1 MVAVVKIKMFGEE
14 LFQHRLRNLKAE
26 VYNPKVALNEIA
38 DDMLRVIGATF
49 SSQGRRY
56 GGSWHA
62 LDKDTVKEKRAA
74 GEDPRIL
81 IATGKLYKAYSVRGA
96 PRQVLRIT
104 RSGITLG
111 STLPYAGVHQYGTDD
126 VPQRQF
132 VNFFPQDKARW
143 AKMMEDSFDR
153 AWRSAGATKAGRV
166 K

>member
-1 MVAVVKIKMFGEE
+1 MFGEE

-26 VYNPKVALNEIA
+26 VFDPKAALNDIV
-38 DDMLRVIGATF
+38 DDQLRVIGATF

-56 GGSWHA
+56 GGSWQA

-81 IATGKLYKAYSVRGA
+81 IATGKLYRAYSVRGA
-96 PRQVLRIT
+96 RHQVLHIT

-111 STLPYAGVHQYGTDD
+111 STLGYAGVHQYGTDD

-132 VNFFPQDKARW
+132 VNFYPQDKARW
-143 AKMMEDSFDR
+143 ARMMEDSFDK
-153 AWRSAGATKAGRV
+153 AWRGAGATKARRI